1 MKSFNLLEWAL
12 GHRSLLWFFM
22 VVFLVAGTM
31 SYLALGREEDPSF
44 TITTMVINA
53 QWPGASAE
61 EVSRQVT
68 ERIEKKVE
76 ALPQLDYSRSLTV
89 AGQTTIFVNI
99 GDTTKARDFK
109 ST

>member
-1 MKSFNLLEWAL
+1 MAAV
-12 GHRSLLWFFM
+12 

-76 ALPQLDYSRSLTV
+76 ALPKLDYSRSLTV

-99 GDTTKARDFK
+99 RDTTKARDVK